1 MRKLTS
7 LLLGFGLGALVG
19 AALVMLFVPSSGDQI
34 IAELKRGWSETLEEA
49 RKASQQRRRE
59 LEAQLA
65 ARQQIKP

>member
-1 MRKLTS
+1 MQKLTS
-7 LLLGFGLGALVG
+7 LLLGFGLGALIG

-34 IAELKRGWSETLEEA
+34 IAELKRGWNETLDEA

-65 ARQQIKP
+65 ARQQIKL

>member
-7 LLLGFGLGALVG
+7 LLLGFGLGALIGV
-19 AALVMLFVPSSGDQI
+19 ALVMLFVPSSGDQI
-34 IAELKRGWSETLEEA
+34 IAELKRGWNETLDEA

-65 ARQQIKP
+65 ARQQIKL

>member
-7 LLLGFGLGALVG
+7 LLLGFGLGALIG

-34 IAELKRGWSETLEEA
+34 IAELKRGWNETLDEA

-65 ARQQIKP
+65 ARQQIKL

>member
-34 IAELKRGWSETLEEA
+34 IAELKRGWNETLDEA

-65 ARQQIKP
+65 ARQQIKL